1 MPSSQDGRGQDGR
14 PGGQVPSR
22 ERATAGWVHARGRE
36 PEARSLASTLRDIGY
51 ATGFFTPTDLHFQ
64 NDVETVDAFGFGDA
78 PSAQAGQQNP
88 FRRAVCLEAH
98 EEKLAGCYLRAS
110 STRLNGVSVARR
122 KREKPASAKTCLSR
136 RSPACAPS
144 PSFTSCDSELGVQ
157 MQVDAA

>member
-88 FRRAVCLEAH
+88 FSATRVPGSPRKKAGRVLLARLQHQVERRLGRAAKAGEARLC
-98 EEKLAGCYLRAS
+98 KDMPQPAFAGLRA
-110 STRLNGVSVARR
+110 
-122 KREKPASAKTCLSR
+122 KPQLHVLR
-136 RSPACAPS
+136 
-144 PSFTSCDSELGVQ
+144 Q
-157 MQVDAA
+157 